1 MNRKSGSSSP
11 MCRRKKG
18 KDSFESKVYKAP
30 KDKLL
35 EKNKNRT
42 MRKISLLIALMIF
55 SIFGKVARAD
65 EGMWILMFLNKNIE
79 DMQKKGLKLTAEDI
93 YSINHSSMKDAIIQF
108 ANGCTGEIVSSEG
121 LILTNHHCGYGSIQ
135 SHSTVD
141 HDYLTNGFWAMNR
154 SEELPCPGIT
164 ARFFVRMEDVT
175 AKALSGVTRSMSEK
189 ERGDKIQE
197 NIKAIKKEAQT
208 DPDYEIV
215 IKPFYDGNNYYM
227 FINTVYTDVRLVGA
241 PPSSIGKFGADTDN
255 WMWPRHTCDFSMF
268 RVYSSKDGK
277 PADFSKENV
286 AFKPK
291 HHLPVSIKGVKE
303 NDFVM
308 IMGYPGTTDR
318 YLTSYGIKNALQYKN
333 PTIVSI
339 RDKKLEIMR
348 EFMFADPAVRIQYAS
363 KYASTANYWKYF
375 IGQTKQL
382 TNNKVG
388 DKKKALE
395 DQFATWVSGG
405 KDRMAKYNHV
415 LSDIDEAYSKLG
427 TYEVWKNYFNEAIAR
442 GPEIFS
448 MAWRFNNLNDSLKAK
463 GNTTV
468 AIKRIQGSLDNYFK
482 NYSKKV
488 DQKMMAAVLEMY
500 SKNVADSLQ
509 PIEFKELVKLNN
521 GNFTL
526 IAASIFSNTNFSE
539 KEKIEALLKNPTQ
552 TAIEAD
558 PAFALTVAF
567 YNQYF
572 EKTKQFDSANEELAK
587 ANRLFVAGLKE
598 MIPQKNF
605 AANANSTIRLTYG
618 QVLPYSPADGIDYR
632 FYTTLDG
639 VMQKEDPN
647 NWEFVVPAKLKELW
661 KNKDY
666 GQYAENGQL
675 KTCFLSN
682 TDITGGNSGSP
693 VINGKGQLVGLAFD
707 GNWEAMSGDI
717 AFEPKLQRTI
727 SVDIRY
733 VLFIIDKYA
742 GASHLIKE
750 MTVVK

>member
-1 MNRKSGSSSP
+1 M
-11 MCRRKKG
+11 KK
-18 KDSFESKVYKAP
+18 V
-30 KDKLL
+30 
-35 EKNKNRT
+35 
-42 MRKISLLIALMIF
+42 SLLVVLMVF

-65 EGMWILMFLNKNIE
+65 EGMWILMFLNKNIDE
-79 DMQKKGLKLTAEDI
+79 MQKKGLKLTAEDI
-93 YSINHSSMKDAIIQF
+93 YNINNSSMKDAIIQF
-108 ANGCTGEIVSSEG
+108 AGGCTGEILSSEG
-121 LILTNHHCGYGSIQ
+121 LILTNHHCGYGAIQ
-135 SHSTVD
+135 SHSTVE

-175 AKALSGVTRSMSEK
+175 TKALNGVTASMSETARA
-189 ERGDKIQE
+189 EKIQE

-208 DPDYEIV
+208 DKDYEIV
-215 IKPFYDGNNYYM
+215 IKPFYNGNNYYM
-227 FINTVYTDVRLVGA
+227 FINLVYTDVRLVGA

-255 WMWPRHTCDFSMF
+255 WMWPRHTADFSMF

-277 PADFSKENV
+277 PAEFNKENV
-286 AFKPK
+286 AYKPK

-318 YLTSYGIKNALQYKN
+318 YLTSYGIKTALQYKN

-339 RDKKLEIMR
+339 RDKKLEVMR
-348 EFMFADPAVRIQYAS
+348 EFMFAEPAVRIQYAS
-363 KYASTANYWKYF
+363 KYASTANYWKYY

-382 TNNKVG
+382 TSNKVG
-388 DKKKALE
+388 EKKKALE
-395 DQFATWVSGG
+395 DEFAAWVAQSQ
-405 KDRMAKYNHV
+405 DRKAIYGNV
-415 LSDIDEAYSKLG
+415 LSDIDQAYATLG
-427 TYEVWKNYFNEAIAR
+427 TYEVWKNYFVEAIAR

-448 MAWRFNNLNDSLKAK
+448 MAWRFNGLNELLKNK
-463 GNTTV
+463 KETSEMT
-468 AIKRIQGSLDNYFK
+468 KKLQSSLDDFFK
-482 NYSKKV
+482 NYSKKL
-488 DQKMMAAVLEMY
+488 DQKMMASVLEMY

-509 PIEFKELVKLNN
+509 PKEFKKLVKKNK
-521 GNFTL
+521 GDFTK
-526 IAASIFSNTNFSE
+526 IAAGIFEKSIFSD
-539 KEKIEALLKNPTQ
+539 KAKIEALLNAPTQ
-552 TAIEAD
+552 KAIEAD
-558 PAFALTVAF
+558 PAFALAVIF

-572 EKTKQFDSANEELAK
+572 DKSKQFDGANEKLAK
-587 ANRLFVAGLKE
+587 ANRLFIAGLKE
-598 MIPQKNF
+598 MMPQKNF

-618 QVLPYSPADGIDYR
+618 QVLPYSPADGISYK

-666 GQYAENGQL
+666 GQYAENGEL

-693 VINGKGQLVGLAFD
+693 VINGEGQLVGLAFD

-742 GASHLIKE
+742 GAKHLIDE
-750 MTVVK
+750 MTIVK

>member
-1 MNRKSGSSSP
+1 MK
-11 MCRRKKG
+11 
-18 KDSFESKVYKAP
+18 
-30 KDKLL
+30 
-35 EKNKNRT
+35 
-42 MRKISLLIALMIF
+42 KISLLVALMIF

-79 DMQKKGLKLTAEDI
+79 EMQKKGLKLTAEDI

-108 ANGCTGEIVSSEG
+108 GNGCTGEIISSEG

-154 SEELPCPGIT
+154 GEELPCPSLT

-175 AKALSGVTRSMSEK
+175 TKALSGVTATMSEK
-189 ERGDKIQE
+189 ERGEKIQE
-197 NIKAIKKEAQT
+197 NIKAIKKAAQT

-277 PADFSKENV
+277 PADFNKDNV

-348 EFMFADPAVRIQYAS
+348 EYMFADPAVRIQYAS

-415 LSDIDEAYSKLG
+415 LSDIDEAYTKLG
-427 TYEVWKNYFNEAIAR
+427 TYEVWKNYFSEAIAR

-448 MAWRFNNLNDSLKAK
+448 MAWRFNTLNSLLKDK
-463 GNTTV
+463 KETTETS
-468 AIKRIQGSLDNYFK
+468 KRIGESLEVYFK
-482 NYSKKV
+482 NYNKAL
-488 DQKMMAAVLEMY
+488 DQKMMASVLEMY

-509 PIEFKELVKLNN
+509 PNDFKKLVKKNKGDFSKL
-521 GNFTL
+521 
-526 IAASIFSNTNFSE
+526 AATIFEKSIFSD
-539 KEKIEALLKNPTQ
+539 KAKIEALLKAPTVK
-552 TAIEAD
+552 AIESD
-558 PAFALTVAF
+558 PAYSLSAAF

-572 EKTKQFDSANEELAK
+572 KQLEQLKEANEKLAK
-587 ANRLFVAGLKE
+587 ANRLFVEGLKE
-598 MIPQKNF
+598 MLPEKNF

-618 QVLPYSPADGIDYR
+618 QVLPYSPVDAVSYKY
-632 FYTTLDG
+632 YTTLDG

-647 NWEFVVPAKLKELW
+647 NWEFVVPAKLKTLW
-661 KNKDY
+661 KTKDY
-666 GQYAENGQL
+666 GEYAENGEL

-693 VINGKGQLVGLAFD
+693 VINGEGQLVGLAFD

>member
-1 MNRKSGSSSP
+1 MKR
-11 MCRRKKG
+11 
-18 KDSFESKVYKAP
+18 
-30 KDKLL
+30 
-35 EKNKNRT
+35 
-42 MRKISLLIALMIF
+42 ISLLIVLMIF
-55 SIFGKVARAD
+55 SMFAKVARAD
-65 EGMWILMFLNKNIE
+65 EGMWILMFLNKNIDE
-79 DMQKKGLKLTAEDI
+79 MQKKGLKLSADDI
-93 YSINHSSMKDAIIQF
+93 YSINHSSLKDAIIQF
-108 ANGCTGEIVSSEG
+108 AGGCTGEIVSSEG

-135 SHSTVD
+135 SHSTVE

-154 SEELPCPGIT
+154 GEELPCPGIT

-175 AKALSGVTRSMSEK
+175 TKALNGVTTSMSEK
-189 ERGDKIQE
+189 ERSDKIQS
-197 NIKAIKKEAQT
+197 NIKAIKKEAKT
-208 DPDYEIV
+208 DKDYEIV

-227 FINTVYTDVRLVGA
+227 FINMVYTDVRLVGA

-277 PADFSKENV
+277 PADFNKDNV
-286 AFKPK
+286 AFVPK

-318 YLTSYGIKNALQYKN
+318 YLTSYGINNALKYKN

-348 EFMFADPAVRIQYAS
+348 QFMFADPAVRIQYAS

-382 TNNKVG
+382 THNKVG
-388 DKKKALE
+388 EKKKELE

-405 KDRMAKYNHV
+405 KDRMAKYGHV
-415 LSDIDEAYSKLG
+415 LSDFNEAYSTLG
-427 TYEVWKNYFNEAIAR
+427 TYEVWKNYFSEAIAR

-463 GNTTV
+463 GETSQY
-468 AIKRIQGSLDNYFK
+468 IKRIEGTLDDYFK
-482 NYSKKV
+482 NYNPKL
-488 DQKMMAAVLEMY
+488 DQKMMASVLEMY
-500 SKNVADSLQ
+500 SKNVVDSLQ
-509 PIEFKELVKLNN
+509 PKGFKKLAKKNK
-521 GNFTL
+521 GDFSKL
-526 IAASIFSNTNFSE
+526 AASIFE
-539 KEKIEALLKNPTQ
+539 KTIFADKAKIEAFLKAPTSK
-552 TAIEAD
+552 TIESD
-558 PAFALTVAF
+558 PAFVIASEF

-572 EKTKQFDSANEELAK
+572 NKMDQLAAANEKLAK
-587 ANRLFVAGLKE
+587 ANRLFIEGLKE
-598 MIPQKNF
+598 MMPDKNF

-618 QVLPYSPADGIDYR
+618 QVLPYSPADGINYKL
-632 FYTTLDG
+632 YTTLDG

-647 NWEFVVPAKLKELW
+647 NWEFVVPAKLKQLW
-661 KNKDY
+661 KAKDF
-666 GQYAENGQL
+666 GQYAENGEL
-675 KTCFLSN
+675 RTCFLSN

-693 VINGKGQLVGLAFD
+693 VINGEGQLVGLAFD

-742 GASHLIKE
+742 GAKHLIDE

>member
-1 MNRKSGSSSP
+1 MK
-11 MCRRKKG
+11 
-18 KDSFESKVYKAP
+18 
-30 KDKLL
+30 
-35 EKNKNRT
+35 
-42 MRKISLLIALMIF
+42 KISLLIALMIF

-79 DMQKKGLKLTAEDI
+79 EMQKKGLKLSAEDI

-108 ANGCTGEIVSSEG
+108 AGGCTGEIVSSEG

-175 AKALSGVTRSMSEK
+175 TKALSSVTASMSEK

-227 FINTVYTDVRLVGA
+227 FINMVYTDVRLVGA

-277 PADFSKENV
+277 PAEFNKDNV

-333 PTIVSI
+333 PTIVNI

-348 EFMFADPAVRIQYAS
+348 EYMFADPAVRIQYAS

-395 DQFATWVSGG
+395 DEFATWVSGG
-405 KDRMAKYNHV
+405 KDRLAKYGHV
-415 LSDIDEAYSKLG
+415 LSDFSEAYATLG
-427 TYEVWKNYFNEAIAR
+427 TYEVWKNYFSEAIAR

-448 MAWRFNNLNDSLKAK
+448 MSWRFNSLNKLLKDKKETAEI
-463 GNTTV
+463 T
-468 AIKRIQGSLDNYFK
+468 KRIGESLEVYFK
-482 NYSKKV
+482 NYNKSL
-488 DQKMMAAVLEMY
+488 DQKMMASVLEMY
-500 SKNVADSLQ
+500 SKTVADSLQ
-509 PIEFKELVKLNN
+509 PNDFKKLVKKNK
-521 GNFTL
+521 GNFTKL
-526 IAASIFSNTNFSE
+526 ATSIFE
-539 KEKIEALLKNPTQ
+539 KSIFCDKTKIEALLKAPTVK
-552 TAIEAD
+552 AIEAD
-558 PAFALTVAF
+558 PAYSLSAAF

-572 EKTKQFDSANEELAK
+572 DKLDQIKSVNEKLAK
-587 ANRLFVAGLKE
+587 ANRLFIAGLEE
-598 MIPQKNF
+598 MMPEKNF

-618 QVLPYSPADGIDYR
+618 QVLPYSPVDAVSYKY
-632 FYTTLDG
+632 YTTLDG

-647 NWEFVVPAKLKELW
+647 NWEFVVPAKLKTLW
-661 KNKDY
+661 KAKDF
-666 GQYAENGQL
+666 GEYAESGEL
-675 KTCFLSN
+675 RTCFLSN

-693 VINGKGQLVGLAFD
+693 VINGEGQLVGLAFD

-717 AFEPKLQRTI
+717 SFEPKLQRTI

-733 VLFIIDKYA
+733 VMFIIDKYA

>member
-1 MNRKSGSSSP
+1 MK
-11 MCRRKKG
+11 
-18 KDSFESKVYKAP
+18 
-30 KDKLL
+30 
-35 EKNKNRT
+35 
-42 MRKISLLIALMIF
+42 KISLLIALMIF

-79 DMQKKGLKLTAEDI
+79 EMQKKGLKLSAEDI

-108 ANGCTGEIVSSEG
+108 AGGCTGEIVSSEG

-175 AKALSGVTRSMSEK
+175 TKALNGVTASMSEK
-189 ERGDKIQE
+189 ERGEKVQE

-208 DPDYEIV
+208 NPDYEIV

-227 FINTVYTDVRLVGA
+227 FINMVYTDVRLVGA

-277 PADFSKENV
+277 PAEFNKDNV

-348 EFMFADPAVRIQYAS
+348 EYMFADPAVRIQYAS

-395 DQFATWVSGG
+395 DQFATWVSGS
-405 KDRMAKYNHV
+405 KDRLAKYGSV
-415 LSDIDEAYSKLG
+415 LSDFSEAYATLG
-427 TYEVWKNYFNEAIAR
+427 TYEVWKNYFSEAIAR

-448 MAWRFNNLNDSLKAK
+448 MAWRFNTLNSLLKDK
-463 GNTTV
+463 KETTE
-468 AIKRIQGSLDNYFK
+468 ITKRIGESLEVYFK
-482 NYSKKV
+482 NYNKSL
-488 DQKMMAAVLEMY
+488 DQKMMASVLEMY
-500 SKNVADSLQ
+500 SKTVADSLQ
-509 PIEFKELVKLNN
+509 PNDFKKLVKKNK
-521 GNFTL
+521 GNFTKL
-526 IAASIFSNTNFSE
+526 ATSIFE
-539 KEKIEALLKNPTQ
+539 KSIFCDKTKIEALLKAPTVK
-552 TAIEAD
+552 AIEAD
-558 PAFALTVAF
+558 PAYSLSAAF

-572 EKTKQFDSANEELAK
+572 DKLDQIKSINEKLAK
-587 ANRLFVAGLKE
+587 ANRLFIAGLEE
-598 MIPQKNF
+598 MMPEKNF

-618 QVLPYSPADGIDYR
+618 QVLPYSPVDAVSYKY
-632 FYTTLDG
+632 YTTLDG

-647 NWEFVVPAKLKELW
+647 NWEFVVPAKLKALW
-661 KNKDY
+661 KAKDF
-666 GQYAENGQL
+666 GEYAENGEL
-675 KTCFLSN
+675 RTCFLSN

-693 VINGKGQLVGLAFD
+693 VINGEGQLVGLAFD

-717 AFEPKLQRTI
+717 SFEPKLQRTI

-733 VLFIIDKYA
+733 VMFIIDKYA

-750 MTVVK
+750 MSVVK

>member
-1 MNRKSGSSSP
+1 MK
-11 MCRRKKG
+11 
-18 KDSFESKVYKAP
+18 
-30 KDKLL
+30 
-35 EKNKNRT
+35 
-42 MRKISLLIALMIF
+42 KISLLIALMIF

-79 DMQKKGLKLTAEDI
+79 EMQKKGLKLTAEDI

-175 AKALSGVTRSMSEK
+175 TKALSGVTALMSEK
-189 ERGDKIQE
+189 ERGEKVQE
-197 NIKAIKKEAQT
+197 NIKTIKKEAQT
-208 DPDYEIV
+208 DPNYEIV

-227 FINTVYTDVRLVGA
+227 FINMVYTDVRLVGA

-277 PADFSKENV
+277 PADFSKDNI

-348 EFMFADPAVRIQYAS
+348 EYMFADPAVRIQYAS

-395 DQFATWVSGG
+395 DQFATWVSGS
-405 KDRMAKYNHV
+405 KDRMAKYGNV
-415 LSDIDEAYSKLG
+415 LSDFSEAYATLG
-427 TYEVWKNYFNEAIAR
+427 TYEVWKNYFSEAIAR

-448 MAWRFNNLNDSLKAK
+448 MAWRFNTLNSLLKSK
-463 GNTTV
+463 KETSEIT
-468 AIKRIQGSLDNYFK
+468 KRIAESLELYFK
-482 NYSKKV
+482 NYNKNV
-488 DQKMMAAVLEMY
+488 DQKMMASVLEMY

-509 PIEFKELVKLNN
+509 PQEFKDLVKISNN
-521 GNFTL
+521 DFAKMTESIFGK
-526 IAASIFSNTNFSE
+526 SIFSDRA
-539 KEKIEALLKNPTQ
+539 KIEAYLKSPTQ
-552 TAIEAD
+552 GGLEAD
-558 PAFALTVAF
+558 PAFALTSSF

-572 EKTKQFDSANEELAK
+572 DKLEQIKGVNEKLAK
-587 ANRLFVAGLKE
+587 ANRLFIAGLKE
-598 MIPQKNF
+598 MFPDKNF
-605 AANANSTIRLTYG
+605 AANANSTLRLTYG
-618 QVLPYSPADGIDYR
+618 KVLPYSPADGIDYR
-632 FYTTLDG
+632 YYTTLDG

-647 NWEFVVPAKLKELW
+647 NWEFVVPAKLKTLW
-661 KNKDY
+661 MNKDFGEY
-666 GQYAENGQL
+666 GKNGEL

-717 AFEPKLQRTI
+717 SFEPKLQRTI

-733 VLFIIDKYA
+733 VMFIIDKYA